1 MQHWFSWCYFVLSY
15 LSYGPHPFSIH
26 CIVPNQ
32 IMWLTEELNWDEAAY
47 LSKSTS
53 VLLPDPIIYVEK
65 TSIIDILVY
74 SSERFKALPPLGM
87 LGSFLD

>member
-1 MQHWFSWCYFVLSY
+1 
-15 LSYGPHPFSIH
+15 
-26 CIVPNQ
+26 
-32 IMWLTEELNWDEAAY
+32 MWLTEELNWDEAAY

>member
-1 MQHWFSWCYFVLSY
+1 MS
-15 LSYGPHPFSIH
+15 HPFSIH

-32 IMWLTEELNWDEAAY
+32 MMWLTKELNWDKAAY

-53 VLLPDPIIYVEK
+53 VFPYHLCRENY
-65 TSIIDILVY
+65 SIIDILVY
-74 SSERFKALPPLGM
+74 SSESFKALSPLGM